1 MPKQP
6 LPLESRYSWY
16 AGQGGTGRYRDNA
29 SGRFVSQ
36 LRVRGDIDG
45 YIDNSKTRIDAL
57 TNQLRNR
64 EIGLAE
70 WQTSM
75 RQEVKA
81 MHLNTSMAAH
91 GGRAQMT
98 PADWGRS
105 GQQIRQQYQYLDK
118 FAADIASG
126 KVGLDG
132 RLNVRAGMYA
142 EAARGTHEQEMRRM
156 AAQSGMTQERRIL
169 HAKESCGDCIE
180 YAGRGWQPIGSLP
193 RIGDSQCRV
202 NCRCTFEYR

>member
-6 LPLESRYSWY
+6 LPLEDRFGWY
-16 AGQGGTGRYRDNA
+16 PGQGKTGRYRDNA
-29 SGRFVSQ
+29 TGRFVSQ
-36 LRVRGDIDG
+36 MRVRSDIDG

-57 TNQLRNR
+57 ANQLRNR
-64 EIGLAE
+64 QISLAE

-75 RQEVKA
+75 RQEIKA
-81 MHLNTSMAAH
+81 MHLNTSMVAH

-98 PADWGRS
+98 QADWGRA
-105 GQQIRQQYQYLDK
+105 GQQLRQQYQYLDR

-126 KVGLDG
+126 KVSLDG

-142 EAARGTHEQEMRRM
+142 ESARGTYEQETRRVS
-156 AAQSGMTQERRIL
+156 AQSGLTEERRIL
-169 HAKESCGDCIE
+169 HAKESCGDCVE
-180 YAGRGWQPIGSLP
+180 YAGRGWQPIGTLP